1 MCLGVFVFFYIVFFF
16 FNSHVYG
23 GYSSI
28 FNLEEYFLLKKCW
41 HVFIMLQL
49 VGNITYDAFQWPN
62 SFFSLYL

>member
-28 FNLEEYFLLKKCW
+28 FNLEEYFLLKK
-41 HVFIMLQL
+41 MLAC
-49 VGNITYDAFQWPN
+49 VHYASTRR
-62 SFFSLYL
+62 